1 MDTPPRLTVARP
13 DALAVADT
21 VLPDGWQPSEDALL
35 ALSIALDLDVNAAT
49 VQFVDRYR
57 GKRLSEATP
66 ATAPLTSWLHL
77 WCVALVLEDG
87 RRQVRFRR
95 QLRATRAQ
103 IEAAHE
109 IGGADRSAGAR
120 GGSAAADGDRVSDAS
135 LARIEAGRGL
145 LRKRSG
151 LTGPWPRMS
160 TRSISRSRSR

>member
-1 MDTPPRLTVARP
+1 MRWVGTPEIRPPPERGVSTSMDKQKVARMTGMDTPPRLTVAHP

-21 VLPDGWQPSEDALL
+21 VLPDDWQPSEDALL
-35 ALSIALDLDVNAAT
+35 TLSIALDLDVNAAT

-87 RRQVRFRR
+87 RRQVRFHQ

-109 IGGADRSAGAR
+109 IGRQIDQQEH
-120 GGSAAADGDRVSDAS
+120 
-135 LARIEAGRGL
+135 EAGP
-145 LRKRSG
+145 LR
-151 LTGPWPRMS
+151 LTV
-160 TRSISRSRSR
+160 IE